1 MSDARTS
8 GRQRRSSTRSRARTL
23 VPVPVLVAA
32 VGGTIAISQPANAAT
47 TWEGLRQ
54 CESGGNYTTNT
65 GNGYYGAYQF
75 SAGTW
80 RSLGYSG
87 LPHTAPPALQDEAAL
102 KLALRSGFGQ
112 WPVCGSGMGGDQLSP
127 GASSSGSGSQASR
140 TAERTSLVAQPVA
153 TTGVPPL
160 TRNYF
165 ASVHN
170 QVTDEIRT
178 WQEKMNSLGYSL
190 AVDGCYGPKSA
201 AAARDFQTVRGL
213 VVDGVLGPQTW
224 AATFG

>member
-23 VPVPVLVAA
+23 VSVPVIAAA
-32 VGGTIAISQPANAAT
+32 VGGTLALSQPANAAT

-75 SAGTW
+75 SPGTW

-87 LPHTAPPALQDEAAL
+87 LPHTAPPAVQDAAAL
-102 KLALRSGFGQ
+102 QLALRSGFGQ
-112 WPVCGSGMGGDQLSP
+112 WPVCGSGMGSEQLLP
-127 GASSSGSGSQASR
+127 GASSSGAGVQASR
-140 TAERTSLVAQPVA
+140 AAERTSLVAQPA
-153 TTGVPPL
+153 AAGVPNL
-160 TRNYF
+160 TRTYT
-165 ASVHN
+165 ASMVN
-170 QVTDEIRT
+170 QVSDEVRS
-178 WQEKMNSLGYSL
+178 WQAKMTSLGYPL
-190 AVDGCYGPKSA
+190 TVDGSYGPRSA
-201 AAARDFQTVRGL
+201 AAARDFQATRGL